1 MVKLNFQKDWFFLE
15 RALDISKNILNHSKQ
30 VMGHIIIFKQ
40 KPRLT
45 EQCNATKVID
55 TDFPIK
61 FYNVCRLFMYGWDNL
76 NVINAINIV
85 PYYQLLEV

>member
-1 MVKLNFQKDWFFLE
+1 
-15 RALDISKNILNHSKQ
+15 
-30 VMGHIIIFKQ
+30 MGHIIIFEQ

-61 FYNVCRLFMYGWDNL
+61 FYNVCRLFMYG
-76 NVINAINIV
+76 
-85 PYYQLLEV
+85 